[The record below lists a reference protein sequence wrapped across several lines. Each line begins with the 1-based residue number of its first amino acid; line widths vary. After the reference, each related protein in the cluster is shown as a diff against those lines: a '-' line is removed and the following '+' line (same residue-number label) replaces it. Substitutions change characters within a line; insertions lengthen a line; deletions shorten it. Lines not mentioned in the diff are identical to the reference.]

1 MWYDSRMDNTVGS
14 LTQLQK
20 SLIVG
25 SILGDGYIRIVP
37 GRKNAFLEVNH
48 SYKAKE
54 YVDWKYSILRDI
66 AGSQPKARNGNGKR
80 IAYRFYTKQHPEIT
94 KLFRRFYLHRKKI
107 IPKNLI
113 LDPISLSV
121 WFMDDGSRCRGSDV
135 YLNTQQFDY
144 EDQQRL
150 IKNLQQFGIETR
162 MNKDKEYLRL
172 RILKSSLPK
181 FRGLIGEYIIP
192 SMRYKIE
199 L

>member
-1 MWYDSRMDNTVGS
+1 MGS

-20 SLIVG
+20 SLING

-37 GRKNAFLEVNH
+37 GRKDAFLEINH

-54 YVDWKYSILRDI
+54 YVDWKYAILKAV
-66 AGSQPKARNGNGKR
+66 AGSRPKMREGNGKR

-94 KLFRRFYLHRKKI
+94 ELFRRFYQDRKKI
-107 IPKNLI
+107 IPIDLKLN
-113 LDPISLSV
+113 PITLAV
-121 WFMDDGSRCRGSDV
+121 WFMDDGSRCRESDV
-135 YLNTQQFDY
+135 YLNTQQFSY

-150 IKNLQQFGIETR
+150 IKNLQQFDIEAR
-162 MNKDKEYLRL
+162 VNRDKEYLRL

-181 FRGLIGEYIIP
+181 FRSLIGEHIIP